1 MKAVRTKSLPRRRS
15 ASPRARART
24 IAAKRSRR
32 DRAELVETGPGLL
45 VPKLQAPFGVQRHRR
60 LVTTTPAQSRVVERV
75 REAISSGKAVSLVA
89 LVRRK

>member
-15 ASPRARART
+15 ASSRARART

-32 DRAELVETGPGLL
+32 ELVETGPGLL